1 MKKIY
6 LIIFFVSLIK
16 VRAQNV
22 QSAVKFNLGIGMEY
36 RLTPLKD
43 VFEMPSS
50 YINFKANL
58 SGVPAKFWLAYHFKP
73 NWYAGFKYCVRY
85 DHTGIDNSALTGDYQ
100 VINSSFSLISD
111 YVLYLQKLF
120 PLAKDNKLSV
130 KLGYAW
136 MNQGVNTSIF
146 ENNRFHIYHYNF
158 SALNIEVD
166 YHYKFFFLGTGIY
179 YNPAENHT
187 NYSGQMQLL
196 YLTMGFN
203 VLKF

>member
-1 MKKIY
+1 MKKIF
-6 LIIFFVSLIK
+6 LIILFLNLFQVS
-16 VRAQNV
+16 AQNFK
-22 QSAVKFNLGIGMEY
+22 SPVKFHLGVGVEY
-36 RLTPLKD
+36 RLTPLND
-43 VFEMPSS
+43 VIEKPPA
-50 YINFKANL
+50 YINFEVNL
-58 SGVPAKFWLAYHFKP
+58 SGVPAKFWLAYHFKS
-73 NWYAGFKYCVRY
+73 NWLAGFKYCVRY

-100 VINSSFSLISD
+100 VLNSSFSFISD
-111 YVLYLQKLF
+111 YIVYLQKLF
-120 PLAKDNKLSV
+120 PLGKTNKLGV

-146 ENNRFHIYHYNF
+146 ENNSFHIYHYNF
-158 SALNIEVD
+158 SALNIEAD
-166 YHYKFFFLGTGIY
+166 YHYKFFFLGMGIY